1 MTTAEINTELS
12 EQELVE
18 RWRADALERAG
29 YAHDDAVELASRTD
43 IDLHGAVKLLE
54 NGCPLETAL
63 AILR

>member
-29 YAHDDAVELASRTD
+29 YSREDAVELASRTD

-54 NGCPLETAL
+54 NGCPLDTAL